1 MRNNFLAPE
10 LKRMVD
16 HGTRR
21 EKPARTKNV
30 ATKPSHG
37 GPVESAKK
45 EKTAAR
51 TREIN
56 PLRHHAG
63 EGLTEL
69 SKVAPRCNARTGS
82 RFAAACAGSQ
92 AEITTEAKPITQASK
107 NVHGFRT
114 TC

>member
-56 PLRHHAG
+56 PLRKHQGGA
-63 EGLTEL
+63 L
-69 SKVAPRCNARTGS
+69 SKPPTKNDRALGPVTEV
-82 RFAAACAGSQ
+82 AAAPQWILKGGLESA
-92 AEITTEAKPITQASK
+92 PP
-107 NVHGFRT
+107 
-114 TC
+114 